1 MKKYI
6 IGRLIQLIP
15 VLLGITLLSFSLMHS
30 VAGDSIDVMETSRGI
45 VISDEV
51 KAQMRADL
59 GLDKPLIVQYG
70 IWLSNILTGDM
81 GISYVS
87 GKSVFDTFMQKL
99 PATLMLAFISMIL
112 TVIISIPL
120 GIYAAVKQNKFTD
133 YLIRSLSFVGNS
145 LPGFFV
151 ALLLIYLF
159 SVKLNLFPVI
169 ETSSSLTITSII
181 LPALTLTIA
190 MSAKYI
196 RQLRAIVLDELSKD
210 YVLAAKARG
219 IKFSV
224 ILRNS
229 VLKVCLIPLITLMSL
244 SLGSLLGGTAI
255 VESIFLWDGV
265 GKMAVDAITMR
276 DYPIILAYVVW
287 MAIIYVC
294 VNLIA
299 DIAYHYL
306 DPRIR
311 LGLKS
316 GGDSK

>member
-1 MKKYI
+1 MQKYI
-6 IGRLIQLIP
+6 IGRLLQLIP
-15 VLLGITLLSFSLMHS
+15 VLLGITLLSFALMHS
-30 VAGDSIDVMETSRGI
+30 VAGDAIDVMETSKGV
-45 VISDEV
+45 VISNEV

-59 GLDKPLIVQYG
+59 DLDKPLIMQYG
-70 IWLSNILTGDM
+70 IWLGNILTGNM

-87 GKSVFDTFMQKL
+87 GKPVFSIFMQKL
-99 PATLMLAFISMIL
+99 PSTLLLAIVSMVA
-112 TVIISIPL
+112 TVIISVPL
-120 GIYAAVKQNKFTD
+120 GIYAAVKQNKFSD
-133 YLIRSLSFVGNS
+133 YLIRSFSFVGNS

-151 ALLLIYLF
+151 SLLLIYIF
-159 SVKLNLFPVI
+159 SLKLNIIPIIKTDSNV
-169 ETSSSLTITSII
+169 TSII

-196 RQLRAIVLDELSKD
+196 RQLRAIVLDELAKD

-224 ILRNS
+224 ILRKS
-229 VLKVCLIPLITLMSL
+229 VLKVCLIPLITLLSL

-287 MAIIYVC
+287 MAIIYVG

-311 LGLKS
+311 LGIKD
-316 GGDSK
+316 GGGSK